1 MVFGTTPSLKQPATF
16 CYSHSSENGECG
28 VMGIIVT
35 VFSQVAGFFFGFFC
49 HLSGCFKDGD
59 QVCDRLQ

>member
-35 VFSQVAGFFFGFFC
+35 VFSQVAGFFFVFF
-49 HLSGCFKDGD
+49 LPFKWL
-59 QVCDRLQ
+59 LQRRGPGL